1 MSEPTMKR
9 VRTKEPVREQGM
21 FRWEMPEDALSAGHP
36 ARLLWQVLGTLDLSG
51 FIRDAKAVDGKQGRD
66 VLSVRML
73 LTLWL
78 YAISIGVGSAREIAR
93 RIQSDAAFRW
103 IVGDQSVGHA
113 KLSEFRIGHLAVV
126 DKLFT
131 DVLGTLLH
139 RQLMS
144 LDLAA
149 QDGTRVRA
157 SASAPSF
164 RRAESLEQCR
174 EQAALHLKAVLAEA
188 DDPEATEAEKLARLA
203 AAVDYQRRVDEAI
216 ATVKELQAEGKK
228 EPRAST
234 TDAQARVMKMA
245 DGGFRPAYN
254 VQLATT
260 GSPMGGA
267 RTIIGVRVTNV
278 GSDLSS
284 VSPMLDDIERRT
296 GRLPAV
302 LLADANHGDHN
313 SIRDADARGVTAL
326 IAIPKSRGG
335 ATAGEREENDPP
347 IAAWRARMQTD
358 EAKQTY
364 RARASLCELPNAHFK
379 SRLGLGHLLVRGL
392 NKVTCVV
399 LLTALASN
407 LLAHVNALLA
417 T

>member
-1 MSEPTMKR
+1 MRR

-36 ARLLWQVLGTLDLSG
+36 ARLLLRQVLGTLDLSG
-51 FIRDAKAVDGKQGRD
+51 FIRDAKAVDGARQGRD

-78 YAISIGVGSAREIAR
+78 YAISIGISAALAEIAR
-93 RIQSDAAFRW
+93 RIQSDAALRW

-113 KLSEFRIGHLAVV
+113 KLSEFRIGHLAVI

-139 RQLMS
+139 RQLLS

-174 EQAALHLKAVLAEA
+174 EQAALRHLKAVLAGSGNRSRGNGR
-188 DDPEATEAEKLARLA
+188 PKSFARLA
-203 AAVDYQRRVDEAI
+203 AAIDYKRRVDEAI
-216 ATVKELQAEGKK
+216 ATVKELQAAGKK
-228 EPRAST
+228 KPRAST

-254 VQLATT
+254 VQLATA

-302 LLADANHGDHN
+302 LLADANHGDHD
-313 SIRDADARGVTAL
+313 SIRDAEARGVTAL
-326 IAIPKSRGG
+326 IAVPQSRGG

-347 IAAWRARMQTD
+347 IAAWRARMQTGRSQANVPC
-358 EAKQTY
+358 ESE
-364 RARASLCELPNAHFK
+364 SL
-379 SRLGLGHLLVRGL
+379 
-392 NKVTCVV
+392 
-399 LLTALASN
+399 
-407 LLAHVNALLA
+407 
-417 T
+417 